1 MENLLGTSLPP
12 ALPNVPPLPDDK
24 KAPLTGTLR
33 QRMEQHRANP
43 ACAGC
48 HARMDP
54 VGFGLENYD
63 AVGRWRS
70 RDGDGPV
77 DASGIL
83 PDGSKFV
90 GPAQLKQVLLRRKSE
105 FVQCLCRKLLTYALG
120 RGMEHEDQTAIDMIV
135 RKSATEDYKFSA
147 LITAIVESELFRKP

>member
-1 MENLLGTSLPP
+1 VENLLGTPLPP

-33 QRMEQHRANP
+33 QRMEQHRADP

-48 HARMDP
+48 HAQMDP
-54 VGFGLENYD
+54 IGFGLENYD

-70 RDGDGPV
+70 RDGDLPV

-90 GPAQLKQVLLRRKSE
+90 GPAQLKKVLLRQKTA
-105 FVQCLCRKLLTYALG
+105 FVDCLCQKLLIYALG
-120 RGMEHEDQTAIDMIV
+120 RGMEPDDQRAIRAIV
-135 RKSATEDYKFSA
+135 RKSATDDYKFSA
-147 LITAIVESELFRKP
+147 LISAIVGSELFRRQ